1 MRRRKYRF
9 QIQAPVSAG
18 LYDVRAAE
26 ETTAEDTTE
35 DSIVI
40 TEGTRIADNKLVYG
54 DITYEIVDGN
64 HLEVLTGKTAQG
76 SVYIPLFISGLPV
89 TAIKASAFK
98 SSTVTNVKIERNVT
112 FIGEYAFRNCKDL
125 KEIQIENPD
134 CVIQGG
140 RDTICNV
147 KLGPEYHGVISGYE
161 GSTAQQLAIGDT
173 AKPYCEFHSLG
184 FPFEVD
190 EACKNLL
197 CFLVHFKYPP

>member
-1 MRRRKYRF
+1 MKATKF
-9 QIQAPVSAG
+9 AAVCLSAFMIFGNLVSAG

-89 TAIKASAFK
+89 TPYP
-98 SSTVTNVKIERNVT
+98 TECCCGR
-112 FIGEYAFRNCKDL
+112 FRQDQPCQQRL
-125 KEIQIENPD
+125 Y
-134 CVIQGG
+134 
-140 RDTICNV
+140 T
-147 KLGPEYHGVISGYE
+147 GYIP
-161 GSTAQQLAIGDT
+161 T
-173 AKPYCEFHSLG
+173 P
-184 FPFEVD
+184 
-190 EACKNLL
+190 
-197 CFLVHFKYPP
+197 